1 MGANKQF
8 SYDSASNKLTQFVLP
23 KNHGNVMSIIKVEH
37 QKDDELV
44 LIKSKMGFSYTLFS
58 THIVE
63 DLTDL
68 KPKIEKWSGH
78 KLLKFITPKKQTVFE
93 QTLGA
98 RFYKNINQKKIAQWM
113 PFAVP
118 AGIEYVF
125 LALLE
130 EGK

>member
-68 KPKIEKWSGH
+68 KRKIE
-78 KLLKFITPKKQTVFE
+78 
-93 QTLGA
+93 
-98 RFYKNINQKKIAQWM
+98 NIS
-113 PFAVP
+113 
-118 AGIEYVF
+118 
-125 LALLE
+125 
-130 EGK
+130 

>member
-68 KPKIEKWSGH
+68 KRKIEKWSGH
-78 KLLKFITPKKQTVFE
+78 KLLKFITPKKQTVLSKLLAQGF
-93 QTLGA
+93 T
-98 RFYKNINQKKIAQWM
+98 KILIRKRLPSGCHLQFRQGLNTYFW
-113 PFAVP
+113 PC
-118 AGIEYVF
+118 
-125 LALLE
+125 
-130 EGK
+130 